1 MPPTFQ
7 GTQFFEGTF
16 GDADQLISTG
26 IKLRLR
32 DEPDNPVRDSDSA
45 ASIMPVLS
53 QAACGSYS
61 GSERGSMLL
70 RVTSINCSGLGI
82 YSAASIMPGASHG
95 ASALTLPVAGSMR
108 LLFRVREREHAAV
121 ICLKRLR
128 KVTSRS

>member
-32 DEPDNPVRDSDSA
+32 DEPDNPVRDSA

-53 QAACGSYS
+53 QAACGSY
-61 GSERGSMLL
+61 
-70 RVTSINCSGLGI
+70 
-82 YSAASIMPGASHG
+82 Y
-95 ASALTLPVAGSMR
+95 
-108 LLFRVREREHAAV
+108 
-121 ICLKRLR
+121 
-128 KVTSRS
+128 